1 MANVRTIFHS
11 AKKHAERFVGK
22 TLDLHFMYGWVG
34 EFPEKRDYAYC
45 SRIDHDTT
53 LIVVAPKMK
62 LANANRAKAVIR
74 HEIGHALD
82 FLIPRREVDSIFLSR
97 GLYPIS
103 TPERRADKLAEIIW
117 DHPIYYDDQL
127 VQTLSEGIKPRPKH
141 LGL

>member
-1 MANVRTIFHS
+1 MPEVRPIFES
-11 AKKHAERFVGK
+11 AKAHVERFVGK
-22 TLDLHFMYGWVG
+22 PLDLHFMYGWVG

-45 SRIDHDTT
+45 SKIDHDTS

-62 LANANRAKAVIR
+62 LVGADRVKAVIR

-82 FLIPRREVDSIFLSR
+82 FLLPRREVDSIFLSR
-97 GLYPIS
+97 GLDPIS

-117 DHPIYYDDQL
+117 DQPIYYDDQL
-127 VQTLSEGIKPRPKH
+127 VQSLSKGIKPRPKH